1 VGKILGTRV
10 KGADG
15 IRAVACLYVVFHHL
29 TQRLNPDASA
39 LPGWMLNI
47 HHVGMCG
54 EVGVSMFFVLSGC
67 LLSMPF
73 WRSFIERQPN
83 PDLRTYAR
91 NRAARI
97 IPGYYLLL
105 VLTTVLG
112 SILTSTSINWPR
124 LGSSLIFINNF
135 NYKTFFPN
143 EVNTPLWS
151 IGLEVWCYILLPLVL
166 YWILKF
172 VKSVHG
178 AAIVLV
184 AVIAGLQAI
193 NPWLISV
200 LMTSSYQKGWQ
211 FGLVGGAKYWF
222 PYWNLAT
229 FFCQFLLGSAAA
241 LFISWRSS
249 KSSRGTVIGDVVGTA
264 SLAVAFHLVLTR
276 LNPGNPDQL
285 THQPYIAP
293 IFAGSIAIAIGAI
306 SQSLWMWRLFDNV
319 IFRYVAKISF
329 GLYIWHWFIITL
341 IQNRWATDF
350 TYFGINDLMRWC
362 QLSVLVLAVS
372 TWLASVSWFYFESR
386 IIRWS
391 RTLRE

>member
-15 IRAVACLYVVFHHL
+15 IRAVACLYVIFHHL

-39 LPGWMLNI
+39 LPGWMLKI

-67 LLSMPF
+67 LLSLPF

-112 SILTSTSINWPR
+112 SLLTSTSINWPR

-143 EVNTPLWS
+143 EVDTPLWS
-151 IGLEVWCYILLPLVL
+151 IGLEVWCYILLPLL
-166 YWILKF
+166 LICIFKF
-172 VKSVHG
+172 VKSASA
-178 AAIVLV
+178 AAIALGAIIV
-184 AVIAGLQAI
+184 GLQVI
-193 NPWLISV
+193 NPWLISA
-200 LMTSSYQKGWQ
+200 LMTSDYQKGWQ
-211 FGLVGGAKYWF
+211 FGLEGGAKYWF

-229 FFCQFLLGSAAA
+229 FFCQFLLGSTAA

-249 KSSRGTVIGDVVGTA
+249 RGSRGTVIGDLLGIA
-264 SLAVAFHLVLTR
+264 SLTGAFQLVLSR
-276 LNPGNPDQL
+276 LVPGNPDQL
-285 THQPYIAP
+285 THQPYVSP
-293 IFAGSIAIAIGAI
+293 IFAALISIAIAAI
-306 SQSLWMWRLFDNV
+306 SQSVWLWQLLDNQL
-319 IFRYVAKISF
+319 FRYVAKVSF
-329 GLYIWHWFIITL
+329 GLYIWHWFIISL
-341 IQNRWATDF
+341 IQNSWAADF
-350 TYFGINDLMRWC
+350 TYSGINGLQRWC
-362 QLSVLVLAVS
+362 QLSVLVMAIS
-372 TWLASVSWFYFESR
+372 TTLASASWFIFERR

-391 RTLRE
+391 RTLNP

>member
-1 VGKILGTRV
+1 VGEILGTRV

-29 TQRLNPDASA
+29 TQRLNPDPNL
-39 LPGWMLNI
+39 LPGWMLKI

-54 EVGVSMFFVLSGC
+54 EVGVSIFFVLSGC

-73 WRSFIERQPN
+73 WRNFMNQEPAPQI
-83 PDLRTYAR
+83 LTYAR

-97 IPGYYLLL
+97 MPGYYLIL

-112 SILTSTSINWPR
+112 AFLTSTSINWPR
-124 LGSSLIFINNF
+124 LGSSVLFINNF
-135 NYKTFFPN
+135 TYKTFFPN
-143 EVNTPLWS
+143 EVDTPLWS
-151 IGLEVWCYILLPLVL
+151 IGLEVWCYILLPLAL

-172 VKSVHG
+172 VKSVQG
-178 AAIVLV
+178 AAIALV
-184 AVIAGLQAI
+184 AIITGLHVV

-229 FFCQFLLGSAAA
+229 FFCQFLLGSTAA

-249 KSSRGTVIGDVVGTA
+249 KSSRDTVVGDVVGLA
-264 SLAVAFHLVLTR
+264 SITVALHVVLTR
-276 LNPGNPDQL
+276 LNPGNPDPL
-285 THQPYIAP
+285 THQPYVAP
-293 IFAGSIAIAIGAI
+293 IFAGLIAIAIAAV
-306 SQSLWMWRLFDNV
+306 SQSLWMWRVFDNP
-319 IFRYVAKISF
+319 IFRYVAKVSF

-341 IQNRWATDF
+341 IQNRWAADF
-350 TYFGINDLMRWC
+350 TYFGVNGLLRWC
-362 QLSVLVLAVS
+362 QLSVLVLVVS
-372 TWLASVSWFYFESR
+372 TSLASVSWFYFESR

-391 RTLRE
+391 RTLSQ